1 MDTDLVPPRA
11 DHPTPSAPPTSDRPE
26 RIAGLLVLLL
36 AFGGFGAW
44 AALAPLDSAVVAP
57 GLIAVASARKTI
69 QHLDGGVV
77 SEILVNEGDRVA
89 AGQVLIR
96 LDDTLARAQHEQIRG
111 QYLANRA
118 QEARLMAERDQ
129 APQVTFPTDIVE
141 AAADPRVSEA
151 IAGERRVFDSRHT
164 ALSGQEEV
172 LQQRVGQLEEQIQ
185 GLKDLSATKDKRIA
199 LYQEE
204 ITGLS
209 NLFTK
214 GMGDKSRLREAERL
228 LAELQGER
236 AEHQSAIAAAKI
248 QIGETRLRIGQLR
261 RDFAR
266 DLEAELRTVQTR
278 LADLR
283 ERLRAL
289 NKTLERTVVTAPVS
303 GEVVQMG
310 VHTVGGVLK
319 PGDRLLDL
327 VPRGEPLLIEA
338 WVQPN
343 DIDRISPGQVAEI
356 RLTAFNSRTTP
367 TVAGRVLTI
376 SADRLTDPATHA
388 VYYLARVQVT
398 PAGMAALG
406 ARILQP
412 GMSAEVLINTGER
425 TFFDYLIRPLTD
437 RLASAFKEE

>member
-1 MDTDLVPPRA
+1 M
-11 DHPTPSAPPTSDRPE
+11 
-26 RIAGLLVLLL
+26 
-36 AFGGFGAW
+36 
-44 AALAPLDSAVVAP
+44 
-57 GLIAVASARKTI
+57 
-69 QHLDGGVV
+69 
-77 SEILVNEGDRVA
+77 
-89 AGQVLIR
+89 
-96 LDDTLARAQHEQIRG
+96 
-111 QYLANRA
+111 
-118 QEARLMAERDQ
+118 
-129 APQVTFPTDIVE
+129 
-141 AAADPRVSEA
+141 
-151 IAGERRVFDSRHT
+151 
-164 ALSGQEEV
+164 
-172 LQQRVGQLEEQIQ
+172 EEQIQ

-248 QIGETRLRIGQLR
+248 QIGETRLRIDQLR